1 MIKGKEIL
9 GRSIIAISTGEK
21 IDSVHDVIFDHQANQ
36 VLGLLVD
43 EGGWFSAAKAVPFG
57 QIRSIGEDAIMV
69 ADADAVTTTRE
80 DGRLKEALESKS
92 SLIGLTLMTTD
103 GQNLG
108 KIADV
113 FFDEHTGRV
122 EGYEATGGLFAD
134 MSSGRTFVP
143 VPESVQIG
151 QDTAIVP
158 VEVANAMQEQE
169 DGGLKGALQ
178 SAGQSVAGVYY
189 DAADS
194 VKGAY
199 GNIAEATRERQKEY
213 VVGKTAGGDITAED
227 GRVIVSRGE
236 TITAAQADEAE
247 TAGKLAALATAAT
260 GGVIADA
267 YGSARDRVQESYED
281 VKDATAERQKAYVT
295 GKTAGSDITAADGHL
310 IVAQGETITAAHAD
324 EAETAG
330 KLAALSAAA
339 TGGVIAGAYG
349 NARDRVQE
357 SYADVKDATAERQK
371 AYVTGKTASS
381 EIRTDT
387 GEVIVPAGATI
398 TTFQADRAEQTGKL
412 AALTAAATGGAI
424 SGGVQTLRERTKL
437 DPNTLEATVG
447 RRVRTDVRAPG
458 GSLVAAQGQIVTQA
472 IADRARHL
480 GVQQALIDATTGG
493 AADTSGPAAGAA
505 VAGGLA
511 SVSEGAGNLL
521 DRAKNWLGDKREQA
535 GEVIDQRQQE
545 AEEQKV
551 RDALGRPVT
560 RVILAP
566 DDSIILNIGEIVT
579 NRAVQAARDG
589 NVLDILVSSV
599 SKETPHIDPLASRP
613 DATGEAALPEQD
625 APDSQP
631 PR

>member
-1 MIKGKEIL
+1 MIKAKEIL
-9 GRSIIAISTGEK
+9 GRPIIAISTGEK
-21 IDSVHDVIFDHQANQ
+21 IETVHDVIFDHQANQ

-43 EGGWFSAAKAVPFG
+43 EGGWFSAAKAVPFV
-57 QIRSIGEDAIMV
+57 QVRSIGEDAIMV
-69 ADADAVTTTRE
+69 ADPDAVTTTRE
-80 DGRLKEALESKS
+80 DGRLKEALDSKT
-92 SLIGLTLMTTD
+92 SLIGLTLLTTD

-108 KIADV
+108 RIADV
-113 FFDEHTGRV
+113 FFDEQTGRV

-134 MSSGRTFVP
+134 LSSGRTFVP

-151 QDTAIVP
+151 ADTAIVP
-158 VEVANAMQEQE
+158 VEVASAMQEQD

-178 SAGQSVAGVYY
+178 SAGQAVAGAYTG
-189 DAADS
+189 AADS

-199 GNIAEATRERQKEY
+199 ENIAEATRERQKEY
-213 VVGKTAGGDITAED
+213 AVGKTAGGDITAED
-227 GRVIVSRGE
+227 GRVIVSKGE

-267 YGSARDRVQESYED
+267 YGSARDRVQD
-281 VKDATAERQKAYVT
+281 T
-295 GKTAGSDITAADGHL
+295 
-310 IVAQGETITAAHAD
+310 
-324 EAETAG
+324 
-330 KLAALSAAA
+330 
-339 TGGVIAGAYG
+339 
-349 NARDRVQE
+349 
-357 SYADVKDATAERQK
+357 YADVKDATAERQK
-371 AYVTGKTASS
+371 AYVTGKTASR
-381 EIRTDT
+381 EIATEA

-398 TTFQADRAEQTGKL
+398 TSFQADRAEQTGRL

-424 SGGVQTLRERTKL
+424 GTGVQTLRERAAL

-447 RRVRTDVRAPG
+447 RRVRSDVRAPG

-480 GVQQALIDATTGG
+480 GVEQALIGATTGG
-493 AADTSGPAAGAA
+493 AASPAAGTA

-511 SVSEGAGNLL
+511 SVSEGAGNLI
-521 DRAKNWLGDKREQA
+521 DRAKAWLGDKRDQA
-535 GEVIDQRQQE
+535 GEAIDQRQQE

-599 SKETPHIDPLASRP
+599 SKDTPHIDPLASRP

>member
-1 MIKGKEIL
+1 MIKAKEIL
-9 GRSIIAISTGEK
+9 GRPVIAISTGEK
-21 IDSVHDVIFDHQANQ
+21 IETVHDVIFDHQANQ

-43 EGGWFSAAKAVPFG
+43 EGGWFSAAKAVPFV
-57 QIRSIGEDAIMV
+57 QVRSIGEDAIMV
-69 ADADAVTTTRE
+69 ADPDAVTTTRE
-80 DGRLKEALESKS
+80 DGRLKEALDSKS
-92 SLIGLTLMTTD
+92 SLIGLTLLTTD

-108 KIADV
+108 RIADV

-134 MSSGRTFVP
+134 LSSGRTFVP

-151 QDTAIVP
+151 ADTAIVP
-158 VEVANAMQEQE
+158 VEVASAMQEQD
-169 DGGLKGALQ
+169 DGGLRGALQ
-178 SAGQSVAGVYY
+178 SAGQAVAGAYTG
-189 DAADS
+189 AADS
-194 VKGAY
+194 VKDAY
-199 GNIAEATRERQKEY
+199 ENIAEATRERQKEY
-213 VVGKTAGGDITAED
+213 VVGKTAGGDITAGD
-227 GRVIVSRGE
+227 GRVIVSKGE

-260 GGVIADA
+260 GGVIAGA
-267 YGSARDRVQESYED
+267 YGSARDRVQD
-281 VKDATAERQKAYVT
+281 T
-295 GKTAGSDITAADGHL
+295 
-310 IVAQGETITAAHAD
+310 
-324 EAETAG
+324 
-330 KLAALSAAA
+330 
-339 TGGVIAGAYG
+339 
-349 NARDRVQE
+349 
-357 SYADVKDATAERQK
+357 YADVKDATAERQK
-371 AYVTGKTASS
+371 AYVTGKIASSDISTDTGEVIVAFGDTITAEHAARAEQTGRLGALTAAATAGAISEAYGSARDRVQESYADVQDATAERQKAYVTGKTASR
-381 EIRTDT
+381 EIATDA

-398 TTFQADRAEQTGKL
+398 TSFQADRAEQTGRL

-424 SGGVQTLRERTKL
+424 GSGVQGLRERAAL
-437 DPNTLEATVG
+437 DPNTLEAAVG
-447 RRVRTDVRAPG
+447 RRARSDVRAAG
-458 GSLVAAQGQIVTQA
+458 GSLVAAQGQIVTPA

-493 AADTSGPAAGAA
+493 ASGPAAGTA

-511 SVSEGAGNLL
+511 SVGEGAGNLI
-521 DRAKNWLGDKREQA
+521 DRARAWLGDKREQA
-535 GEVIDQRQQE
+535 SEVIDQRQQE

-599 SKETPHIDPLASRP
+599 SRDMPHIDPLASRP

>member
-9 GRSIIAISTGEK
+9 GRPIIAVSSGER
-21 IDSVHDVIFDHQANQ
+21 IDTVHDVIFDHQANQ

-57 QIRSIGEDAIMV
+57 EIRSIGEDAIMV
-69 ADADAVTTTRE
+69 GAPDAVTTTRE
-80 DGRLKEALESKS
+80 DGRLKEALDSKS

-113 FFDEHTGRV
+113 FFDEYTGRV

-134 MSSGRTFVP
+134 LSSGRTFVP

-151 QDTAIVP
+151 VDTAIVP
-158 VEVANAMQEQE
+158 VEVANAMQEQD
-169 DGGLKGALQ
+169 DGGLRGALQ
-178 SAGQSVAGVYY
+178 TAGQSVAGVYY

-227 GRVIVSRGE
+227 GRVIVAQGE

-267 YGSARDRVQESYED
+267 YGSARDRVQETYAD

-295 GKTAGSDITAADGHL
+295 GKTAGSDITADGHL

-339 TGGVIAGAYG
+339 TGGVIADAYG
-349 NARDRVQE
+349 SARDRVQE

-381 EIRTDT
+381 EICTDA

-398 TTFQADRAEQTGKL
+398 TTFQADRAEQTGRL

-424 SGGVQTLRERTKL
+424 GSGVQGLRERAAL
-437 DPNTLEATVG
+437 DPNTLEAAVG
-447 RRVRTDVRAPG
+447 RRVRSDVRAPG

-493 AADTSGPAAGAA
+493 AAGTSGPAAGAA

-521 DRAKNWLGDKREQA
+521 DRARNWLGDKREQA
-535 GEVIDQRQQE
+535 SEVIDQRQQE

>member
-1 MIKGKEIL
+1 M
-9 GRSIIAISTGEK
+9 
-21 IDSVHDVIFDHQANQ
+21 HDVIFDHQANQ

-295 GKTAGSDITAADGHL
+295 GKTA
-310 IVAQGETITAAHAD
+310 
-324 EAETAG
+324 
-330 KLAALSAAA
+330 
-339 TGGVIAGAYG
+339 
-349 NARDRVQE
+349 
-357 SYADVKDATAERQK
+357 
-371 AYVTGKTASS
+371 SS

-493 AADTSGPAAGAA
+493 AAGTSGPAAGAA

>member
-9 GRSIIAISTGEK
+9 GRPIIAVSSGER
-21 IDSVHDVIFDHQANQ
+21 IDTVHDVIFDHQANQ

-57 QIRSIGEDAIMV
+57 EIRSIGEDAIMV
-69 ADADAVTTTRE
+69 GAPDAVTTTRE
-80 DGRLKEALESKS
+80 DGRLKEALDSKS

-134 MSSGRTFVP
+134 LSSGRTFVP

-151 QDTAIVP
+151 VDTAIVP
-158 VEVANAMQEQE
+158 VEVANAMQEQD
-169 DGGLKGALQ
+169 DGGLRGALQ
-178 SAGQSVAGVYY
+178 TAGQSVAGVYY

-227 GRVIVSRGE
+227 GRVIV
-236 TITAAQADEAE
+236 
-247 TAGKLAALATAAT
+247 
-260 GGVIADA
+260 
-267 YGSARDRVQESYED
+267 
-281 VKDATAERQKAYVT
+281 
-295 GKTAGSDITAADGHL
+295 
-310 IVAQGETITAAHAD
+310 AQGETITAAQAD

-339 TGGVIAGAYG
+339 TGGVIADAYG
-349 NARDRVQE
+349 SARDRVQE
-357 SYADVKDATAERQK
+357 TYADVKDATAERQK

-381 EIRTDT
+381 EIRTEA

-424 SGGVQTLRERTKL
+424 GSGVQGLRERAAL
-437 DPNTLEATVG
+437 DPNTLEAAVG

-493 AADTSGPAAGAA
+493 AAGTSGPAAGAA
-505 VAGGLA
+505 VTGGLA

-521 DRAKNWLGDKREQA
+521 DRARNWLGDKREQA
-535 GEVIDQRQQE
+535 SEVIDQRQQE

-599 SKETPHIDPLASRP
+599 SREMPHIDPLASRP